1 MNMFVHHIHLMADRK
16 IAYAV
21 LGCCCRALPVQ
32 SAAAELD
39 LGGEVMEGCLS
50 FLQADAVEPYITA
63 LPNAAATIDV
73 RFHK

>member
-1 MNMFVHHIHLMADRK
+1 
-16 IAYAV
+16 
-21 LGCCCRALPVQ
+21 VQ
-32 SAAAELD
+32 AAAAELD
-39 LGGEVMEGCLS
+39 LGEEVMEGCLS